1 MERIGFGPRL
11 GAMLI
16 DFLII
21 IVGMSILGILF
32 GLGSFGLL
40 AGGSVTGFSI
50 GMILISL
57 IPIAYSY
64 TDVLMAA
71 TPGKKALKL
80 VIRNEDGSEAEQQ
93 TLIKRWAF
101 KNSSFMLQFL
111 TALTT
116 VKLFS
121 TLGGLAG
128 LVVFIGCFFVL
139 GEARQA
145 FHDKFAKTAVF
156 RAPE

>member
-1 MERIGFGPRL
+1 MERIGFGPRF

-16 DFLII
+16 DIVII
-21 IVGMSILGILF
+21 MVGMSILGILF
-32 GLGSFGLL
+32 GLGAMGFLG
-40 AGGSVTGFSI
+40 GGSITGFSI
-50 GMILISL
+50 GMILVAL

-71 TPGKKALKL
+71 TPGKKVLKL
-80 VIRNEDGSEAEQQ
+80 VIRNEDGSQADQQ
-93 TLIKRWAF
+93 TLTKRWAF
-101 KNSSFMLQFL
+101 KNSSSLLQFL

-116 VKLFS
+116 VELFT

-128 LVVFIGCFFVL
+128 LVVFIGCFFVFA
-139 GEARQA
+139 EARQA